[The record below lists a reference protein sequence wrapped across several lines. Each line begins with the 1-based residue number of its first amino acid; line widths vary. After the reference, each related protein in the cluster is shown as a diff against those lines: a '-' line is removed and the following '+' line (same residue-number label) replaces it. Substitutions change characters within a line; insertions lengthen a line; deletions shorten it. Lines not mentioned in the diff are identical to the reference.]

1 MKVNSQQSRRDVLR
15 LGAMAGAGTLLA
27 ACAVAAPGAA
37 GDEAAPDAAA
47 TTI

>member
-1 MKVNSQQSRRDVLR
+1 MKVSAQQSRRDFLR
-15 LGAMAGAGTLLA
+15 LGALAGAGSLLA
-27 ACAVAAPGAA
+27 ACATVAPGAA